1 MLGSVKFC
9 IIYCYS
15 DSKIKNSLLVAYNIS
30 LIQPDISYQ
39 FDPVRKKYCKYK
51 KYVAAF
57 TAYLDLV
64 APNRA
69 YG

>member
-1 MLGSVKFC
+1 M
-9 IIYCYS
+9 
-15 DSKIKNSLLVAYNIS
+15 AYNIS

-51 KYVAAF
+51 KHVAAF